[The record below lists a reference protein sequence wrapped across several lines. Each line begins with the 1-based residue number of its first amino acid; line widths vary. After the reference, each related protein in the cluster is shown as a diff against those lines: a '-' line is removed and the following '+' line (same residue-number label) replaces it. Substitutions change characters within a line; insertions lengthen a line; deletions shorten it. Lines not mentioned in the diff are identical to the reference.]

1 MFPHLNY
8 IVFLCIVNKM
18 HQNWIFFSSSKRNIK
33 FKEYCDIKHFSI
45 HIRETD
51 VGFSDFGVHL
61 NMTFHALFFT
71 NKIVGLIIYFASLL

>member
-1 MFPHLNY
+1 MLFFFVL
-8 IVFLCIVNKM
+8 LTKCIRTGF
-18 HQNWIFFSSSKRNIK
+18 FFSSEHNIK

-51 VGFSDFGVHL
+51 VGFSRFGVHL

-71 NKIVGLIIYFASLL
+71 NKTVGLILCFASLL